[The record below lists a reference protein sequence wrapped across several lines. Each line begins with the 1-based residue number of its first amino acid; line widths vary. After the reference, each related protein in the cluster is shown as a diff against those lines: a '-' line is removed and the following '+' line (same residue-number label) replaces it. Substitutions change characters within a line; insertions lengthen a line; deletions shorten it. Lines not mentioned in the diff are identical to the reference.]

1 MKLHKVISR
10 LKPEIFQ
17 IGEFHVAKISRLQAV
32 SELHRMRVDGI
43 VVDSELLLKEVLKD
57 DNLYLRPLF
66 YLGKT
71 ARQCD
76 GQVASV
82 TDPQIR
88 ARLEVLLPALKEY
101 EEMGL
106 PDENKD
112 RLLVKIFR
120 YLISRKQSLNAFN
133 SRLSSIGYAYSLVED
148 MSIESDP
155 LHIIKHLNEC
165 AHQAYFTKQVVDKI
179 NICYDCQGSYLNFGE
194 CCTKCNS
201 LDLKSEELVHHFRC
215 AYVGPQSDFVKNE
228 KLICPKC
235 DHQLKHI
242 GIDYDKPS
250 EIHTCRSCNHSSQ
263 ETKMKAKCVDCRK
276 ENELD
281 QLVTIEI
288 SDYKITEKARALASQ
303 SNKVNSFKPMVE
315 NEHSV
320 LVNIGAF
327 QLIKSHEKRKDKRP
341 EIDSFHMVISVDNNL
356 LSQLNS
362 GLQLSLLE
370 ELSTIIKPYL
380 LDNDL
385 LSIDTTNNINGLLI
399 DYDENGIPE
408 LIDVLNYNLNKM
420 LNDNGWGNNELITIS
435 INSIR
440 S

>member
-1 MKLHKVISR
+1 MKLHKVISG

-17 IGEFHVAKISRLQAV
+17 NGEFQIAKISRLQAV
-32 SELHRMRVDGI
+32 AELHRMRVDGI
-43 VVDSELLLKEVLKD
+43 VLDSEVLLKEVLMD
-57 DNLYLRPLF
+57 DRLYLKPIF
-66 YLGKT
+66 YIGKT

-76 GQVASV
+76 GLVSSE

-88 ARLEVLLPALKEY
+88 ARLEVLLPAIREY
-101 EEMGL
+101 EELGL
-106 PDENKD
+106 PNDNND
-112 RLLVKIFR
+112 RLLTKILR
-120 YLISRKQSLNAFN
+120 YLVTRKQSLNAFN
-133 SRLSSIGYAYSLVED
+133 NRFSSIGYTYSIVEN

-155 LHIIKHLNEC
+155 LHIIKHLNDC
-165 AHQAYFTKQVVDKI
+165 TNQDYFIKQVVDKI

-263 ETKMKAKCVDCRK
+263 ETKMKAKCVDCKK

-288 SDYKITEKARALASQ
+288 SNYKITEKARAFAGQ
-303 SNKVNSFKPMVE
+303 SNQVNAFKPIE
-315 NEHSV
+315 ANEHSV
-320 LVNIGAF
+320 LVNMGAF
-327 QLIKSHEKRKDKRP
+327 QLIKSHEKRKEKGP
-341 EIDSFHMVISVDNNL
+341 SIDTFHMMVSVDASL

-385 LSIDTTNNINGLLI
+385 LSIDAEKNINGLLI
-399 DYDENGIPE
+399 DHEE
-408 LIDVLNYNLNKM
+408 SEMAQLQDVLHYNLNKM
-420 LNDNGWGNNELITIS
+420 LKDNGWGTNEPITIS
-435 INSIR
+435 ISSIR